1 MFHELRTYTCM
12 PGKLPV
18 VLKRFESTT
27 LGLFKKYGIRNGPL
41 FTVAVGEDNL
51 QVKYMIEWD
60 SHEQRDK
67 AWTAFRADPAWTDA
81 LSISEREGPSVAR
94 IQNELLAVVPF
105 STSSR

>member
-1 MFHELRTYTCM
+1 M